1 MTFHYPLMILELSEE
16 NQMAKLTTRRR
27 KKLRKSQFGLPGSR
41 KYPMHDRS
49 HAANAKARATQ
60 QYKKGRIS
68 RSTKNKIHAKANRVL
83 RRKKRRKR

>member
-1 MTFHYPLMILELSEE
+1 
-16 NQMAKLTTRRR
+16 MAKLKSKKR
-27 KKLRKSQFGLPGSR
+27 KKLKKSQFGLPGSR

-68 RSTKNKIHAKANRVL
+68 KSTRDKIHAKANRKL
-83 RRKKRRKR
+83 GKGRKKKKSKR